1 MLMAIYRRCRLRPL
15 CYGAVYFGLSLCC
28 LLGAQTISA
37 PKVVWFS
44 RGTPPQELARFTVE
58 IADEP
63 EEWRRGL
70 MERPVLAPDAG
81 MLFIFPKAAPR
92 AFWMMNTLIRL
103 DILFIGTNGRILNIH
118 ENVAPCVPP
127 HRCPTYPSVAAAKYV
142 LEIAG
147 GRAHTLGI
155 RVGDQLHF

>member
-1 MLMAIYRRCRLRPL
+1 MLMTMYRRCRFRPL
-15 CYGAVYFGLSLCC
+15 LYGVVYLGLSLCC

-37 PKVVWFS
+37 PKVIISAPRVVWIS

-63 EEWRRGL
+63 GEWRRGL

-92 AFWMMNTLIRL
+92 TFWMMNTLIRL
-103 DILFIGTNGRILNIH
+103 DILFIDTNGRILNIH
-118 ENVAPCVPP
+118 ENVAPCQPP
-127 HRCPTYPSVAAAKYV
+127 GRC
-142 LEIAG
+142 L
-147 GRAHTLGI
+147 R
-155 RVGDQLHF
+155 R